1 MTGPE
6 LTGKQRRHL
15 RALGHALRPVA
26 QVGKDGLSDG
36 LVAAIAQAL
45 ADHELVK
52 IRIGE
57 SAGVD
62 RHTFATELSGRTDS
76 AVAQLLGNT
85 ILLYRPH
92 PEEPRIE
99 LPQG

>member
-1 MTGPE
+1 MTAVE

-26 QVGKDGLSDG
+26 QVGKEGLSEG
-36 LVAAIAQAL
+36 LVAAITRAL

-52 IRIGE
+52 IRLGE
-57 SAGVD
+57 QAGVD
-62 RHTFATELSGRTDS
+62 KQTAADELAARTES
-76 AVAQLLGNT
+76 AVAQILGNT
-85 ILLYRPH
+85 ILLYRPD

-99 LPQG
+99 LP